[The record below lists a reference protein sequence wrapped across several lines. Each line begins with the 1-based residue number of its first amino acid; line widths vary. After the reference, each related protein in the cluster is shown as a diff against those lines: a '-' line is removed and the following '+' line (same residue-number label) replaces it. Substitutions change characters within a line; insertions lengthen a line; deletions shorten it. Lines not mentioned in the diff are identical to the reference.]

1 MLNISNY
8 YEQLVIDH
16 LWKITETS
24 PDDGMSQTFLEDVA
38 CLALNQ
44 LPSCYVRN
52 PIDKGIS
59 LNESQYQE
67 MVEAVEAAIRLAVQ
81 KVRLQPHDNRDVES

>member
-24 PDDGMSQTFLEDVA
+24 PDDAMSQTFLEDVA

-52 PIDKGIS
+52 HIDKGIN
-59 LNESQYQE
+59 LNESQYHD
-67 MVEAVEAAIRLAVQ
+67 MVAAVETAIRIAME
-81 KVRLQPHDNRDVES
+81 KVRRQPHDGRDVEA

>member
-16 LWKITETS
+16 LWKITETH
-24 PDDGMSQTFLEDVA
+24 PDDSMSQTFLEDVA
-38 CLALNQ
+38 CLALNH
-44 LPSCYVRN
+44 LPTCYVRN
-52 PIDKGIS
+52 TIDKGIN

-67 MVEAVEAAIRLAVQ
+67 MLEAVEAAIQVAVKQ
-81 KVRLQPHDNRDVES
+81 VRNRPHDDRDAET

>member
-16 LWKITETS
+16 LWKITETN
-24 PDDGMSQTFLEDVA
+24 PDDSMSQTFLEDVA
-38 CLALNQ
+38 CLALNH
-44 LPSCYVRN
+44 LPTCYVRN
-52 PIDKGIS
+52 TIDKGIN
-59 LNESQYQE
+59 LNEGQYQE

-81 KVRLQPHDNRDVES
+81 KVRRHPHDGRDVES

>member
-16 LWKITETS
+16 LWKIIGTNA
-24 PDDGMSQTFLEDVA
+24 DDAMSQTFLEDVA

-44 LPSCYVRN
+44 LPTCYVRN
-52 PIDKGIS
+52 TVDKGIN
-59 LNESQYQE
+59 LNESQYHE
-67 MVEAVEAAIRLAVQ
+67 MIEAVEAAIRMAVQ
-81 KVRLQPHDNRDVES
+81 KVRRQPHDGRDA